1 MKKRHLRALSFIMS
15 AILLAGCTTTP
26 TVGTGTQEAA
36 QASET
41 GTPEAA
47 EDGSAGGE
55 TKETEAAVS
64 QQEFPPLN
72 LPVHHLQRQDISVF
86 QSGGGIL
93 YPFLQSDSDRGA
105 AQGMGAYRG
114 IF

>member
-64 QQEFPPLN
+64 QQEFPPVKGGKG
-72 LPVHHLQRQDISVF
+72 PSFKGWISVF